1 MPLSGRSRW
10 VRGDNRVGK
19 VGLHWGRYILLSK
32 KGNGATQ
39 LQGQPLDVARIC
51 LSCDCQ
57 TPPSSPGVDFLPAFS
72 GRYLS
77 PLPPIPA
84 LTAGLA
90 LAVDRRHPQ
99 VGGAGVEKDQE
110 VLGWSPNADLTEVG
124 SLMG

>member
-19 VGLHWGRYILLSK
+19 VGLHRGRYILLSK

-57 TPPSSPGVDFLPAFS
+57 TPPSQRWISSQHSQG
-72 GRYLS
+72 GIC
-77 PLPPIPA
+77 PLCPPFQ
-84 LTAGLA
+84 
-90 LAVDRRHPQ
+90 H
-99 VGGAGVEKDQE
+99 
-110 VLGWSPNADLTEVG
+110 
-124 SLMG
+124 SLQASLWQ